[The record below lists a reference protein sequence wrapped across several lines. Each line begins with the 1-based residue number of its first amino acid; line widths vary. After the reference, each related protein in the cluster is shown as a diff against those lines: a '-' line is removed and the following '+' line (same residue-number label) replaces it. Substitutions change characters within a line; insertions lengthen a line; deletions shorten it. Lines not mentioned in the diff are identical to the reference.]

1 MAFKGAVR
9 PDDAMD
15 VKNERSDFV
24 EDLSDLV
31 LLRIEIVSELLGLS
45 RSRIYEL
52 IAVGDLP
59 SITIGRSRRVAARQ
73 LREWLDRRCQ

>member
-31 LLRIEIVSELLGLS
+31 HNQATSWG
-45 RSRIYEL
+45 
-52 IAVGDLP
+52 IAK
-59 SITIGRSRRVAARQ
+59 
-73 LREWLDRRCQ
+73 